1 MSSSDIISSSII
13 LSSDIISSSII
24 MSFIIISSIII
35 MSSAD
40 WTTQKTGVIG
50 EGYMDVSETF
60 KMRTMKRCPPSGLG
74 LTSLVKVTRTSSS
87 AVG

>member
-1 MSSSDIISSSII
+1 MSSDISSSM
-13 LSSDIISSSII
+13 SSPIMSSSII
-24 MSFIIISSIII
+24 MSFIIMSPIII

-50 EGYMDVSETF
+50 EGYMDVSEMLR
-60 KMRTMKRCPPSGLG
+60 MRTMKRCPPSDDG
-74 LTSLVKVTRTSSS
+74 LTSFVKVTRTSSS